1 MSLRGTKCRSNLVGI
16 DCFIELRPLRNDEV
30 IIMYRINFSFS
41 KKGLMRYI
49 SHLDL
54 MRLFTRAM
62 RRAELPLKMSEG
74 FSPHP
79 KLSLKRALKLGVE
92 SEHEEA
98 SIVLRFPVELDDFK
112 NRLQKKLP
120 EGISLKDV
128 QGNFN

>member
-1 MSLRGTKCRSNLVGI
+1 
-16 DCFIELRPLRNDEV
+16 
-30 IIMYRINFSFS
+30 MYKVHFSFS

-98 SIVLRFPVELDDFK
+98 SIVLRFPVEPADFK
-112 NRLQKKLP
+112 DRLQKKLP
-120 EGISLKDV
+120 EGIEVKDA

>member
-1 MSLRGTKCRSNLVGI
+1 MYKVN
-16 DCFIELRPLRNDEV
+16 FI
-30 IIMYRINFSFS
+30 FS

-62 RRAELPLKMSEG
+62 RRADFPLKMSEG

-79 KLSLKRALKLGVE
+79 KLSLKRALKLGME
-92 SEHEEA
+92 SENEEA
-98 SIVLRFPVELDDFK
+98 SIILRFPVTAEDFK
-112 NRLQKKLP
+112 NRLQKQLP
-120 EGISLKDV
+120 EGIQVKNV

>member
-1 MSLRGTKCRSNLVGI
+1 
-16 DCFIELRPLRNDEV
+16 
-30 IIMYRINFSFS
+30 MYRISFNFS

-54 MRLFTRAM
+54 MRLFMRAM

-79 KLSLKRALKLGVE
+79 KLSFKRALKLGVE
-92 SEHEEA
+92 SESEEA
-98 SIVLRFPVELDDFK
+98 SVVLRFPVAPVDFK
-112 NRLQKKLP
+112 DRLQKQLP
-120 EGISLKDV
+120 EGIQVKDV